1 MGRTFDIKTEG
12 ETLLK
17 YHLDN
22 GGLPPEG
29 NRNLEGEDLLYHII
43 STAMRHLKSDGRAN
57 MIEHSGMCE
66 IFPEGRRVFGIGSEI
81 VYCFYDPRDRQGSRS
96 REAKN
101 YGHVIL
107 EVYNERLVEER
118 VREAN

>member
-1 MGRTFDIKTEG
+1 MSDSYEYEGKPFTIAMAEKSLNLQYGEKFQIKSKG

-43 STAMRHLKSDGRAN
+43 STAMRHLK
-57 MIEHSGMCE
+57 
-66 IFPEGRRVFGIGSEI
+66 
-81 VYCFYDPRDRQGSRS
+81 
-96 REAKN
+96 RE
-101 YGHVIL
+101 L
-107 EVYNERLVEER
+107 SPL
-118 VREAN
+118 